1 MEQPLAR
8 RGGFQA
14 VLQAV
19 GTLSVALLLLAS
31 GFLACVLPPTA
42 KTLALQTA
50 QPDARTAFTVND
62 LANVADATRDYS
74 FGSHDRVSLVHTI
87 AVANHNAQERGKAT
101 GKAQIGAPNL
111 DGVDIDNQQQ
121 VEAAFAHATERYV
134 YSDDAISHLDD
145 CYSVAMIAYTLVAVA
160 LIFAV
165 ASLAAMRSRV
175 GAARA
180 LTRAGTSIVALFAV
194 AGIWAAI
201 DFDGLFTVFH
211 ELFFSQGNWT
221 FASDSLLIC
230 ALPTEFWVGMG
241 AVWLTTST
249 IASILSILVGK
260 SLTKPRSARQASTNR

>member
-8 RGGFQA
+8 KGGFQA

-19 GTLSVALLLLAS
+19 GTLCVALLLLAS

-74 FGSHDRVSLVHTI
+74 FGSHDRVSLVHAI
-87 AVANHNAQERGKAT
+87 AVANHNAQERGKTT

-111 DGVDIDNQQQ
+111 DGVDIDDQQQ

-160 LIFAV
+160 LILAV

-180 LTRAGTSIVALFAV
+180 LTRAGAGIVALFTV

-201 DFDGLFTVFH
+201 DFDGLFAAFH
-211 ELFFSQGNWT
+211 SLFFQAGTWT
-221 FASDSLLIC
+221 FPYDSLLIT
-230 ALPTEFWVGMG
+230 LYPTAFWMGMG
-241 AVWLTTST
+241 GIWLAVTCG
-249 IASILSILVGK
+249 LSILAVLIGFTLGHK
-260 SLTKPRSARQASTNR
+260 QHD